1 MLIDSTHRVWIV
13 VTMVALGLGL
23 VVYIPYALV
32 AVQGP
37 RGGSAMGIV
46 YGSMGSALMLFA
58 GLLGARKKFPVW
70 RVGRATSWMRG
81 HLWLGLL
88 SFPFILFHSGFS
100 LGAAPLTRTLMVL
113 FIFVIVSGIVGAI
126 LQHFLPRVI
135 TTRVP
140 METVY
145 EQIDHVCAQL
155 ATEAT
160 EAVAEL
166 LSALEGDLEHANPQQ
181 RAEAA
186 SAGTMGGV
194 TFASAI
200 GVDEPFAATLHSFFD
215 DEIKP
220 YLVQHS
226 GRGRVLADKERACA
240 MFQQFRILCPEDS
253 WPRLNDLENICEEKR
268 ELDRQRVLHRLL
280 HGWLLVHI
288 PASYALL
295 LLGAVHAVIALR
307 Y

>member
-1 MLIDSTHRVWIV
+1 LLIDSTHRVWIV
-13 VTMVALGLGL
+13 VAMVALGLGL
-23 VVYIPYALV
+23 VVYIPCALV

-58 GLLGARKKFPVW
+58 GLLGARKKVPVW
-70 RVGRATSWMRG
+70 RLGRATTWMRG

-113 FIFVIVSGIVGAI
+113 FIIVVVSGILGAV
-126 LQHFLPRVI
+126 LQEFIPRVM
-135 TTRVP
+135 TRRVP

-145 EQIDHVCAQL
+145 EEIDHVCEQL
-155 ATEAT
+155 LEEAT
-160 EAVAEL
+160 TSANDL
-166 LSALEGDLEHANPQQ
+166 CSALEGNLERANPQQ

-200 GVDEPFAATLHSFFD
+200 GVNEHFAATLRSFFD
-215 DEIKP
+215 DEVKP
-220 YLVQHS
+220 YLVQHG
-226 GRGRVLADKERACA
+226 GRGRVLADKERTSAT
-240 MFQQFRILCPEDS
+240 FQQFRILCPQDY

-268 ELDRQRVLHRLL
+268 ELDRQRVLHRVL

-295 LLGAVHAVIALR
+295 LLGAVHAVLALR

>member
-1 MLIDSTHRVWIV
+1 MLIDSTHRVWIW
-13 VTMVALGLGL
+13 VTAVALVLGTAF
-23 VVYIPYALV
+23 YIPYASFSV
-32 AVQGP
+32 RGP
-37 RGGSAMGIV
+37 QGGSVVGII
-46 YGSMGSALMLFA
+46 YGSIGSALMLFA
-58 GLLGARKKFPVW
+58 GLLGARKKVPVW
-70 RVGRATSWMRG
+70 RVGRGSTWMRG

-113 FIFVIVSGIVGAI
+113 FILVVVSGIVGAI
-126 LQHFLPRVI
+126 LQQFIPRVI

-145 EQIDHVCAQL
+145 EQIDEVCGQL
-155 ATEAT
+155 LEEASTSATE
-160 EAVAEL
+160 L
-166 LSALEGDLEHANPQQ
+166 CSALEGNLEHASAEQ

-186 SAGTMGGV
+186 VAGTMGGV

-200 GVDEPFAATLHSFFD
+200 GADEGFASTLREFFD
-215 DEIKP
+215 GEIKP
-220 YLVQHS
+220 YLVQHG
-226 GRGRVLADKERACA
+226 GRGRVLADAERTSAI
-240 MFQQFRILCPEDS
+240 FQQFRILCPES
-253 WPRLNDLENICEEKR
+253 LWPRLNDLENICEEKR
-268 ELDRQRVLHRLL
+268 ELDRQRVLHRVL

-295 LLGAVHAVIALR
+295 LLGAVHAVMALR

>member
-1 MLIDSTHRVWIV
+1 
-13 VTMVALGLGL
+13 
-23 VVYIPYALV
+23 
-32 AVQGP
+32 
-37 RGGSAMGIV
+37 
-46 YGSMGSALMLFA
+46 
-58 GLLGARKKFPVW
+58 
-70 RVGRATSWMRG
+70 MRG

-113 FIFVIVSGIVGAI
+113 FIIVIASGILGAV
-126 LQHFLPRVI
+126 LQEFIPRVM
-135 TTRVP
+135 TSRVP

-145 EQIDHVCAQL
+145 EQIDHVCEQL
-155 ATEAT
+155 LEEAR
-160 EAVAEL
+160 ASANDL
-166 LSALEGDLEHANPQQ
+166 CSALEGNLEHADQQQ

-200 GVDEPFAATLHSFFD
+200 GADEHFAAALRSFFD
-215 DEIKP
+215 VEIKP
-220 YLVQHS
+220 YLVQQG
-226 GRGRVLADKERACA
+226 GRNRALADKERTSA
-240 MFQQFRILCPEDS
+240 MFQQFRVLCPQDF
-253 WPRLNDLENICEEKR
+253 WPRLNDLENICGEKR
-268 ELDRQRVLHRLL
+268 ELDRQRVLHQVL

-295 LLGAVHAVIALR
+295 LLAAVHAVVALR